1 MRYPV
6 LCPDFYI
13 NVPKTGKLAS
23 GGNRPV
29 RISSKLLQTRLYPVG
44 PLARRMKD
52 LLMRLADAVRD
63 AVAGFKGDFHTE
75 VGTGAYGL
83 PTSAIDRAAE
93 KAVLGELENRG
104 ERLNV
109 LSEEAGFID
118 RGSDLTLVLD
128 PVDGTHNAERGV
140 PFFATSMAVGRGSM
154 AGVTHG
160 LVRNLV
166 SGSNFYVSKGE
177 GAFLDGKRIHVRKL
191 DGHDTLFSV
200 YIGTNAHESAY
211 RVASRGRRARSLG
224 AASLDMCLVASGA
237 TDLYY
242 MNSKAARAEL
252 RVVDIAAGA
261 LILREAGGEVVDM
274 SLRRLDMPFDTKTTS
289 NLIAY
294 GDAEVLELIR

>member
-1 MRYPV
+1 MFQRFTMPWNM
-6 LCPDFYI
+6 P
-13 NVPKTGKLAS
+13 
-23 GGNRPV
+23 R
-29 RISSKLLQTRLYPVG
+29 RIRLYQADL
-44 PLARRMKD
+44 LAYRMKD
-52 LLMRLADAVRD
+52 LLLLLADRVQD
-63 AVAGFKGDFHTE
+63 AVATFQGDYQTK

-93 KAVLGELENRG
+93 SAVLDELEKRG
-104 ERLNV
+104 ERLNI

-118 RGSDLTLVLD
+118 KGGDLTLVLD
-128 PVDGTHNAERGV
+128 PVDGTHNAERRV
-140 PFFATSMAVGRGSM
+140 PFFATSMAIGRGSM

-166 SGSNFYVSKGE
+166 SGSNFYGSKGE
-177 GAFLDGKRIHVRKL
+177 GAFLDGKRIHVKKL
-191 DGHDTLFSV
+191 DEHDTLFSV

-224 AASLDMCLVASGA
+224 AASLDICLVASGA

-261 LILREAGGEVVDM
+261 LILREAGGEVVD
-274 SLRRLDMPFDTKTTS
+274 LDRRRLDMPFDTKTTS

-294 GDAEVLELIR
+294 GDAKVLELIQ